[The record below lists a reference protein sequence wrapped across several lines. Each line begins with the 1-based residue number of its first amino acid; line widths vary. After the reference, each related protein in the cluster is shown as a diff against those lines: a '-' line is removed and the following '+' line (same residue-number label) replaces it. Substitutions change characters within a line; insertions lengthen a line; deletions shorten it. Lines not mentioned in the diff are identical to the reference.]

1 MLGARA
7 SISRAGG
14 GRMAQLIG
22 AYLGAAARACVPV
35 PRVIRIAAAGVREE
49 EKDRRQADRREIC
62 GKLSTDRAAVATVRP
77 TFDCTTRRLAV
88 TTGDGR
94 KLTGKW
100 KTRKRKEKEK
110 RIASE
115 EVTFALIKSKCLPVL
130 LYGTEAYPIN
140 SAMKHSLQF
149 ALNRALFKIFGS
161 LSKDTYKD
169 IYKYF
174 GMGPMDEEI
183 SARQSKFYLRYCATK
198 SAVCH
203 SISKLR

>member
-14 GRMAQLIG
+14 RPHG
-22 AYLGAAARACVPV
+22 AINWRVSRRGGACVRARAESYSHRRRRR
-35 PRVIRIAAAGVREE
+35 PRGGERLT
-49 EKDRRQADRREIC
+49 ADRREIR

-77 TFDCTTRRLAV
+77 TLDCTTRRLAV

-130 LYGTEAYPIN
+130 LYGTQACPIN

-169 IYKYF
+169 ICKYF

-183 SARQSKFYLRYCATK
+183 SARQSKFYSRYCATE

-203 SISKLR
+203 VISKLR